1 MAAERR
7 EVEDRRDGN
16 LSTVLREYVPHGETR
31 VELERLAEED
41 RILAEQGLVGL
52 MNARGGIHQK
62 HMDKLARARGRGGQ
76 SQDPRHT
83 GAVGADHGRR
93 WHKARRTAKRA
104 KRPSRLMRRAGGST
118 ARTPRARGSRAG

>member
-41 RILAEQGLVGL
+41 RILAEQGLVGRK
-52 MNARGGIHQK
+52 NARGEIRQK
-62 HMDKLARARGRGGQ
+62 HMDKLAPE
-76 SQDPRHT
+76 D
-83 GAVGADHGRR
+83 GAD
-93 WHKARRTAKRA
+93 
-104 KRPSRLMRRAGGST
+104 RAGTHGT
-118 ARTPRARGSRAG
+118 RVL